1 MSFNLD
7 RLRQL
12 DEAATA
18 GPWEQESGYLGDEPY
33 CSIYVTKPDGEPQGL
48 AEINDSIEAG
58 QGNAEL
64 VTYLRNAVPAILA
77 MAEENARMERALGGL
92 HAAVNARAVRGRDH
106 VPSMRDEQEAMVEAM
121 RVLRALGKDQ
131 A

>member
-1 MSFNLD
+1 MDKLNVE
-7 RLRQL
+7 RLLAL

-77 MAEENARMERALGGL
+77 ILAMAEDNARMREALERIADGVVYTSSSQ
-92 HAAVNARAVRGRDH
+92 AKIIAR
-106 VPSMRDEQEAMVEAM
+106 
-121 RVLRALGKDQ
+121 LALGKDQ